1 MPQDPLYN
9 VRDAVS
15 RELIRKGFIA
25 DCFGTNFP
33 LLTLLREAKVMEE
46 VFQGTGIRNPYI
58 YDYAHGSATQPGAT
72 INPTRKQMVN
82 DSKYDIRFYEA
93 DLEVEET
100 EYDLYN
106 AAGDTQ
112 IVSQEAVDNYCLAK
126 RLEMM
131 VEMDAYQH
139 GQWNSGSPGGSTAG
153 VSTDRHFSS
162 NGFDEVFNNGVDPG
176 PFGNYYLLTGGVT
189 RNGVT
194 GQAYNSTPYYC
205 GTPSGAASSITW
217 PVFQRA
223 VAQLSVLGAKA
234 KVGFTGPFGW
244 GAVATAFRTQSVTM
258 QLDVKEG
265 TDFGWRSINFN
276 GINIHEDPLCPSSMA
291 FNFLPGGNP
300 AAFGST
306 SPAKYYDGSGGSTQ
320 LSPFTHSHVQGE
332 WRECGGRHALPDG
345 LEHPVR
351 YEHRPGRGAVLHR
364 SRGDG
369 DAASEAG
376 LRLELQHSGECDPE
390 QHLVEHPLSE
400 TGDQRVSRSADTRH
414 DYLRLQGSGCSK
426 MPQVPV
432 SILLSWAVRGLHVS
446 DRHDGCADGCA
457 VPRRLTP
464 RRRLR
469 RSDSIG
475 SGTVERPFRL
485 ESVSRPVSLC
495 PHLAAR
501 NCREHRIRQA
511 GRLRPCSVYRS
522 GSSLGGRLRRND

>member
-1 MPQDPLYN
+1 MAVQDPLYN
-9 VRDAVS
+9 QRDAVS
-15 RELIRKGFIA
+15 RDMIRKGFIA
-25 DCFGTNFP
+25 DCFGTNYP

-93 DLEVEET
+93 DLEVETT
-100 EYDLYN
+100 EYNLYN
-106 AAGDTQ
+106 APGDTQ

-139 GQWNSGSPGGSTAG
+139 GQWNSGSPGGSSAG
-153 VSTDRHFSS
+153 VQTDRHFSS
-162 NGFDEVFNNGVDPG
+162 NGFDEVFNNGIDPG

-205 GTPSGAASSITW
+205 GTASGSSSSITW

-244 GAVATAFRTQSVTM
+244 GAIATAFRTQSVTM

-276 GINIHEDPLCPSSMA
+276 GINIHEDPLCPSSVA

-306 SPAKYYDGSGGSTQ
+306 STAKFYDGSGSTTQ
-320 LSPFTHSHVQGE
+320 LSKFTTPTFKLNGVSVATGTLSPTGSQIPSATTIDPGE
-332 WRECGGRHALPDG
+332 AL
-345 LEHPVR
+345 
-351 YEHRPGRGAVLHR
+351 YFI
-364 SRGDG
+364 
-369 DAASEAG
+369 
-376 LRLELQHSGECDPE
+376 DPE
-390 QHLVEHPLSE
+390 AMVMLPPKPGSGWNFDTLENRIPNNISTSIRYLKLATNVF
-400 TGDQRVSRSADTRH
+400 GDQPTHGMIIYGFKGVG
-414 DYLRLQGSGCSK
+414 Y
-426 MPQVPV
+426 
-432 SILLSWAVRGLHVS
+432 
-446 DRHDGCADGCA
+446 
-457 VPRRLTP
+457 
-464 RRRLR
+464 
-469 RSDSIG
+469 
-475 SGTVERPFRL
+475 
-485 ESVSRPVSLC
+485 
-495 PHLAAR
+495 
-501 NCREHRIRQA
+501 
-511 GRLRPCSVYRS
+511 
-522 GSSLGGRLRRND
+522 